1 MQNLIVQ
8 SGQKKLAE
16 GLQYGQGSAFGTFGE
31 LLQGVRNDNDKD
43 FLVTLPIAKFSH
55 AAFTCIPTVDSLAI
69 YPSNKLKSLNLANN
83 ILRHYNLPAGGHL
96 YIHSNLPIGK
106 GFASSSAD
114 LVAVIRAISDCFQ
127 IHIPLETAQSFLAE
141 IEPTDGVM
149 YEGVVSFY
157 HREVELCKFIGQLP
171 PLSIVGI
178 DEGGIVDT
186 VEFNR
191 IPKNFSSVDK
201 VYYEELLKDLTI
213 AIESGNEEAI
223 GRVSTIS
230 AMMHQKIRP
239 KRTLNHVLAICEE
252 VKGLGIA
259 IAHSGTCIGI
269 LLSNSDYQFHQKL
282 AAAREKLSK
291 HSKEVMVY
299 HSWNTSS
306 CQGHVHIREPIMGR
320 SY

>member
-1 MQNLIVQ
+1 MIVQ
-8 SGQKKLAE
+8 AGQKKLVK
-16 GLQYGQGSAFGTFGE
+16 GHKYGQGAAFGTFGE
-31 LLQGVRNDNDKD
+31 LLQGIRNENDKD
-43 FLVTLPIAKFSH
+43 FLVTLPIANFSR
-55 AAFTCIPTVDSLAI
+55 AAFTCIPTVNSLTI

-83 ILRHYNLPAGGHL
+83 ILRHYGLPAGGHL
-96 YIHSNLPIGK
+96 YIQSNLPIGK

-127 IHIPLETAQSFLAE
+127 IHIPLEEAQNFLAE

-149 YEGVVSFY
+149 YDGVVSFY

-186 VEFNR
+186 VEFNKV
-191 IPKNFSSVDK
+191 PKNFSSMDK
-201 VYYEELLKDLTI
+201 AYYEELLKDLTK
-213 AIESGNEEAI
+213 AIENGDEGAI
-223 GRVSTIS
+223 GKVSTTS
-230 AMMHQKIRP
+230 ALMHQRIRP
-239 KRTLNHVLAICEE
+239 KRTLNQVVAICEE

-269 LLSNSDYQFHQKL
+269 LLSNSDDQFHQKM
-282 AAAREKLSK
+282 AAAKEKLSK
-291 HSKEVMVY
+291 HSREVMVY
-299 HSWNTSS
+299 HSWNKSQDHGQT
-306 CQGHVHIREPIMGR
+306 REPIMGR